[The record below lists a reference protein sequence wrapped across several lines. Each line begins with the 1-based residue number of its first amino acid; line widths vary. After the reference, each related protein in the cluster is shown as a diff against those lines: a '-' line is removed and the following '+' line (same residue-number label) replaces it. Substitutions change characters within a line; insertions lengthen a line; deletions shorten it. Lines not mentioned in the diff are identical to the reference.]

1 MAAGRLALRPNAR
14 RRVPRRPKVPRSR
27 LRKDSESFEE
37 LSDWAESEEEEGQE
51 GTGEESRV
59 WAEAEE
65 TTGGGGGGES
75 EREDGADSGD
85 EGSVA
90 SQSTYLMLNPFAVRE
105 EVRRMS
111 QRVRRGEGAS
121 GGPQAKRKINLRPS
135 ISCILEAYRPSPTRP
150 CFLPRF
156 SPAAQVQPVLEAAV
170 ALGLDLAGSAE
181 SGGAGTEGGEVAAA
195 EFYSAVDRV
204 RDAVG
209 AMEAEI
215 ERSRQLLTSAM
226 EVLAAAFDK
235 HIGAVECV
243 LPPHAPSFPAHRGPR
258 TSCARKE
265 CTPCVCLSLTLS
277 KPVLPSPLSPPT
289 APTLLKFPLLPPTL
303 QCAGMFSPN
312 GRHLPFR
319 AWRTA
324 APPRA
329 ALSPFT
335 RLRICTVRMRGLGA
349 LGGARGG
356 GRDGGAAAGDGE
368 AAVRER
374 RAAHAATAGRRGASS
389 AGGSGSGSGGPG
401 GGGPGGVVVGGGGQ
415 AAEGVAR
422 APPIRSTSRPHHSF
436 PNSLSLAHLPRA
448 FPALP
453 IAWRCLPSPARRPP
467 TSLPPCSHPCSIS
480 LAPEPPPS
488 ALPPSP
494 FPPHPPQLALCL
506 AEQRLSEAV
515 LGGMGHLRQECVEDL
530 LAPSFTA
537 LLALPTLLA
546 ASPPSLHALLHALS
560 TFHALRDG
568 YPQVQTWE
576 KVGLRAGTDERGS
589 LPWTHVVCASLLP
602 ASSSPRHPTL
612 LRSPSPLPFSPAAQ
626 VAELYPRRT
635 QRQRRQYLEVLAR
648 VAGVARSAF
657 LATETAWSHPALLA
671 LLLDGQGKGQGKG
684 QATGQ
689 ATGQGQEEGG
699 TQAGSERGEEKEG
712 PVVITVLA
720 QGDAGDDGSQ
730 QGGAAEAEKVEAEG
744 VEGGGVSGEGTA
756 DTVTAASGNTTAPAG
771 MGVGQR
777 KGRSLLL
784 RYAPHTRC
792 LPSVPEFRTCLHLCP
807 PCLCS
812 MPVPVLVLRAFLLP
826 FLPSARAFCACVP
839 CVPSVPSRFVFSR
852 KWRGG
857 GTVCKSPPVFA
868 SPRPHPSLLSGGKT
882 PTLYLPLASFH
893 PPFSPCSFLSVRPPQ
908 AAPQSAATAGGPGA
922 GVLACFQPITG
933 AVDPVTLLLLD
944 TFHLLCSH
952 DLPYRRLLE
961 EVLDTHP
968 TPAPA
973 ASLASPPCAS
983 PHPALAS
990 RDQQPL
996 TPHSICSSPATSCWS
1011 EASSLPLPGQPGVG
1025 AGGGAGRRVH
1035 ARMAMVIAGSIR
1047 GLVGALE
1054 AHAVGSRDD
1063 LALSELFLMNNL
1075 HHIASCL
1082 STSSVGKLLGLAEVG
1097 AHAKHEERHRDRF
1110 LELSFARFHCLV
1122 TNDRLRRP
1130 DAIRRLVE
1138 FCSVLGDVLA
1148 MQQTWVVPD
1157 PHNAATLRS
1166 ALRWGLQQMLQA
1178 FLAKH

>member
-27 LRKDSESFEE
+27 LRKESESFEE
-37 LSDWAESEEEEGQE
+37 RSDWAESEEEEGQE
-51 GTGEESRV
+51 GTGEENRG
-59 WAEAEE
+59 WTEAEE

-85 EGSVA
+85 EGSLA

-105 EVRRMS
+105 EVRRMG
-111 QRVRRGEGAS
+111 RRRTSLIRAH
-121 GGPQAKRKINLRPS
+121 AIM
-135 ISCILEAYRPSPTRP
+135 
-150 CFLPRF
+150 F
-156 SPAAQVQPVLEAAV
+156 SPALSPRAQVQPVLEAAV
-170 ALGLDLAGSAE
+170 ALGLDLAGGAE
-181 SGGAGTEGGEVAAA
+181 SGGTGGEGGKVAAA

-235 HIGAVECV
+235 HVGAVDALECFPPAAV
-243 LPPHAPSFPAHRGPR
+243 TSLSALGGLPPLPELRCP
-258 TSCARKE
+258 
-265 CTPCVCLSLTLS
+265 
-277 KPVLPSPLSPPT
+277 PSPASAYAQSGCEGSARWGERAAEGEMVARLQ
-289 APTLLKFPLLPPTL
+289 AMAKRLFENGERHTLFHTYKRRRG
-303 QCAGMFSPN
+303 AVV
-312 GRHLPFR
+312 
-319 AWRTA
+319 
-324 APPRA
+324 RA
-329 ALSPFT
+329 ALAATGVGEAQREGAGQAEWSWEEAGQ
-335 RLRICTVRMRGLGA
+335 RLREWR
-349 LGGARGG
+349 
-356 GRDGGAAAGDGE
+356 
-368 AAVRER
+368 
-374 RAAHAATAGRRGASS
+374 
-389 AGGSGSGSGGPG
+389 
-401 GGGPGGVVVGGGGQ
+401 
-415 AAEGVAR
+415 
-422 APPIRSTSRPHHSF
+422 
-436 PNSLSLAHLPRA
+436 AHLR
-448 FPALP
+448 FG
-453 IAWRCLPSPARRPP
+453 
-467 TSLPPCSHPCSIS
+467 
-480 LAPEPPPS
+480 
-488 ALPPSP
+488 
-494 FPPHPPQLALCL
+494 LALCL

-515 LGGMGHLRQECVEDL
+515 LGGMGHLRQECVDDL
-530 LAPSFTA
+530 LAPSFAA

-568 YPQVQTWE
+568 YP
-576 KVGLRAGTDERGS
+576 
-589 LPWTHVVCASLLP
+589 
-602 ASSSPRHPTL
+602 
-612 LRSPSPLPFSPAAQ
+612 Q

-657 LATETAWSHPALLA
+657 LATETAWAHPALLS
-671 LLLDGQGKGQGKG
+671 LLLDGQGKGQGKE
-684 QATGQ
+684 Q
-689 ATGQGQEEGG
+689 ATGQGQEEEG

-712 PVVITVLA
+712 AVVITVVA
-720 QGDAGDDGSQ
+720 QGEAGDGGSQ
-730 QGGAAEAEKVEAEG
+730 QEGAAEAEKVEAEG
-744 VEGGGVSGEGTA
+744 GEGGGGSGDGTA
-756 DTVTAASGNTTAPAG
+756 DTVTAASGTTAAPAG

-777 KGRSLLL
+777 KGRSV
-784 RYAPHTRC
+784 A
-792 LPSVPEFRTCLHLCP
+792 LPFSLAAHAH
-807 PCLCS
+807 
-812 MPVPVLVLRAFLLP
+812 PVPPSGLV
-826 FLPSARAFCACVP
+826 
-839 CVPSVPSRFVFSR
+839 
-852 KWRGG
+852 
-857 GTVCKSPPVFA
+857 PPTR
-868 SPRPHPSLLSGGKT
+868 ST
-882 PTLYLPLASFH
+882 PPALPLH
-893 PPFSPCSFLSVRPPQ
+893 SFLSVRPPQ
-908 AAPQSAATAGGPGA
+908 PAPHMAATAGGRGA
-922 GVLACFQPITG
+922 GVVACFQPITG
-933 AVDPVTLLLLD
+933 AVDPVTLRLLD

-973 ASLASPPCAS
+973 ASHASSPCAS
-983 PHPALAS
+983 PHPALAL
-990 RDQQPL
+990 RDQKPP
-996 TPHSICSSPATSCWS
+996 TPHSVCSSPATSCWS

-1025 AGGGAGRRVH
+1025 AGGGVGRRVH

-1075 HHIASCL
+1075 HHIASRL

>member
-105 EVRRMS
+105 EV
-111 QRVRRGEGAS
+111 
-121 GGPQAKRKINLRPS
+121 
-135 ISCILEAYRPSPTRP
+135 
-150 CFLPRF
+150 
-156 SPAAQVQPVLEAAV
+156 QPVLEAAV

-235 HIGAVECV
+235 HIGAVDALEC
-243 LPPHAPSFPAHRGPR
+243 F
-258 TSCARKE
+258 
-265 CTPCVCLSLTLS
+265 
-277 KPVLPSPLSPPT
+277 PPT
-289 APTLLKFPLLPPTL
+289 AATSPSVRGGLPPLPELRCPPSPASAYAPSGCEGSARWGERAAGGEMVARLQAMAKRLFENGERHTL
-303 QCAGMFSPN
+303 FHTYKRRRGAVV
-312 GRHLPFR
+312 
-319 AWRTA
+319 
-324 APPRA
+324 RA
-329 ALSPFT
+329 AL
-335 RLRICTVRMRGLGA
+335 
-349 LGGARGG
+349 
-356 GRDGGAAAGDGE
+356 AAAGVGVEDQE
-368 AAVRER
+368 
-374 RAAHAATAGRRGASS
+374 GA
-389 AGGSGSGSGGPG
+389 
-401 GGGPGGVVVGGGGQ
+401 GQ
-415 AAEGVAR
+415 AEWSWEEAGKRLREWR
-422 APPIRSTSRPHHSF
+422 
-436 PNSLSLAHLPRA
+436 AHLR
-448 FPALP
+448 FG
-453 IAWRCLPSPARRPP
+453 
-467 TSLPPCSHPCSIS
+467 
-480 LAPEPPPS
+480 
-488 ALPPSP
+488 
-494 FPPHPPQLALCL
+494 LALCL

-568 YPQVQTWE
+568 YP
-576 KVGLRAGTDERGS
+576 
-589 LPWTHVVCASLLP
+589 
-602 ASSSPRHPTL
+602 
-612 LRSPSPLPFSPAAQ
+612 Q

-784 RYAPHTRC
+784 R
-792 LPSVPEFRTCLHLCP
+792 
-807 PCLCS
+807 
-812 MPVPVLVLRAFLLP
+812 
-826 FLPSARAFCACVP
+826 
-839 CVPSVPSRFVFSR
+839 
-852 KWRGG
+852 
-857 GTVCKSPPVFA
+857 
-868 SPRPHPSLLSGGKT
+868 
-882 PTLYLPLASFH
+882 
-893 PPFSPCSFLSVRPPQ
+893 FLSVRPPQ

-1178 FLAKH
+1178 FLAKHRSVLLATSSISEIDEAWQLVSEVNNSFRAHT

>member
-27 LRKDSESFEE
+27 LRKESESFEE
-37 LSDWAESEEEEGQE
+37 RSDWAESEEEEEQE
-51 GTGEESRV
+51 GTGEENAV

-75 EREDGADSGD
+75 DREDGADSGD

-105 EVRRMS
+105 EV
-111 QRVRRGEGAS
+111 
-121 GGPQAKRKINLRPS
+121 
-135 ISCILEAYRPSPTRP
+135 
-150 CFLPRF
+150 
-156 SPAAQVQPVLEAAV
+156 QPVLEAAV
-170 ALGLDLAGSAE
+170 ALGLDLADGAE
-181 SGGAGTEGGEVAAA
+181 SGGAGGEGGEVAAV

-235 HIGAVECV
+235 HIGAVDALEC
-243 LPPHAPSFPAHRGPR
+243 F
-258 TSCARKE
+258 
-265 CTPCVCLSLTLS
+265 
-277 KPVLPSPLSPPT
+277 PPT
-289 APTLLKFPLLPPTL
+289 AATSPSARGGLPPLPELRCPPSPSSAYALSGCEGSARWGERAAGGEMVARLQAMAKRLFENGERHTL
-303 QCAGMFSPN
+303 FHTYKRRRGAVV
-312 GRHLPFR
+312 
-319 AWRTA
+319 
-324 APPRA
+324 RA
-329 ALSPFT
+329 AL
-335 RLRICTVRMRGLGA
+335 
-349 LGGARGG
+349 
-356 GRDGGAAAGDGE
+356 AAAGVGVEEREGAAQAEWSWEE
-368 AAVRER
+368 AGQRLREWR
-374 RAAHAATAGRRGASS
+374 
-389 AGGSGSGSGGPG
+389 
-401 GGGPGGVVVGGGGQ
+401 
-415 AAEGVAR
+415 
-422 APPIRSTSRPHHSF
+422 
-436 PNSLSLAHLPRA
+436 AHLR
-448 FPALP
+448 FG
-453 IAWRCLPSPARRPP
+453 
-467 TSLPPCSHPCSIS
+467 
-480 LAPEPPPS
+480 
-488 ALPPSP
+488 
-494 FPPHPPQLALCL
+494 LALCL

-515 LGGMGHLRQECVEDL
+515 LGGMGHLRQECVDDL
-530 LAPSFTA
+530 LAPSFAA
-537 LLALPTLLA
+537 LLALPTRLA

-568 YPQVQTWE
+568 YP
-576 KVGLRAGTDERGS
+576 
-589 LPWTHVVCASLLP
+589 
-602 ASSSPRHPTL
+602 
-612 LRSPSPLPFSPAAQ
+612 Q

-657 LATETAWSHPALLA
+657 LATETAWSHPSLLA
-671 LLLDGQGKGQGKG
+671 LLLDGQGKG

-689 ATGQGQEEGG
+689 ATGQGQEEEG

-712 PVVITVLA
+712 PVVITALA
-720 QGDAGDDGSQ
+720 QGDAGDGGSQ
-730 QGGAAEAEKVEAEG
+730 QGGAAEAENTEAEG
-744 VEGGGVSGEGTA
+744 SEGGGGSGESTA
-756 DTVTAASGNTTAPAG
+756 DTAVAAAGGDTAAPAG

-784 RYAPHTRC
+784 R
-792 LPSVPEFRTCLHLCP
+792 
-807 PCLCS
+807 
-812 MPVPVLVLRAFLLP
+812 
-826 FLPSARAFCACVP
+826 
-839 CVPSVPSRFVFSR
+839 
-852 KWRGG
+852 
-857 GTVCKSPPVFA
+857 
-868 SPRPHPSLLSGGKT
+868 
-882 PTLYLPLASFH
+882 
-893 PPFSPCSFLSVRPPQ
+893 FLSVRPPQ
-908 AAPQSAATAGGPGA
+908 PAPQAAATTAGGRGA
-922 GVLACFQPITG
+922 GVAACFQPITG
-933 AVDPVTLLLLD
+933 AVDPVTLRLLD

-968 TPAPA
+968 TPPPA
-973 ASLASPPCAS
+973 ASLASSPCAS
-983 PHPALAS
+983 PHPALTP
-990 RDQQPL
+990 RDQQPP
-996 TPHSICSSPATSCWS
+996 TPHSVCSSPATSCWS

-1054 AHAVGSRDD
+1054 AHAVGSRGD

-1075 HHIASCL
+1075 HHIASRL

-1178 FLAKH
+1178 FLAKHRD